1 MPTFQQVLSSLRMQE
16 PTSLQYDLSNSRDP
30 DVDELKFRLAQ
41 TTIQCHKEWTNFEL
55 YKMLKSGHFTLE
67 SVIPCKHCTK

>member
-1 MPTFQQVLSSLRMQE
+1 MSTFLNILSSLRMQE
-16 PTSLQYDLSNSRDP
+16 PISLQYDLSNSRDP

-55 YKMLKSGHFTLE
+55 YKMLKSGHFPLE
-67 SVIPCKHCTK
+67 SVVPCKHCTK